1 EIEQR
6 GGAGQPIGDVRRQ
19 YLLHDSGNVE
29 IFHDALLDV
38 FLNLGVGGQRRER
51 GDEAIL
57 LGEHA
62 VRAGESYRQRSCESS
77 EHDEHGPQYSKRGP
91 RWRISTG
98 GHVPSTPAR
107 VHSRVRGRRTPNI
120 MRPCVTRA
128 RDRQVTELLDRKST
142 RLNSSHVSI
151 SYAVFCL
158 NNKT

>member
-57 LGEHA
+57 LGEYA

-91 RWRISTG
+91 RWRSSTG
-98 GHVPSTPAR
+98 VHVAR
-107 VHSRVRGRRTPNI
+107 SEERRIGKNS
-120 MRPCVTRA
+120 RA
-128 RDRQVTELLDRKST
+128 RLST
-142 RLNSSHVSI
+142 
-151 SYAVFCL
+151 Y
-158 NNKT
+158 